1 MAIYSGFPT
10 TVHTT
15 SYLMAFG
22 IGYGTWSSLFCRVF
36 SLHVFG
42 KIPKSH
48 QKIRSSPWKKC
59 HLGSRQTHWSIVY
72 IVYIII
78 PKSWCFDNKTGQFSE
93 SIDTKNSDPFLCE
106 MASSVG
112 RSMVDVG
119 VDCWWMAWRIIL
131 LFINRNGEKL
141 PLSQRI
147 WCVWRAEISAACM
160 HPYLWVKPNGC
171 IRLVHH
177 LKLPKQIV
185 FWQTTLEDRLKNIYL
200 LNLGI
205 ELWYTW
211 VSFFGLTCLYNGPC
225 CLLARPGFICWL
237 YPPRTPHLLTHFQVS
252 RDQTTDANA
261 PGRQPSRTCDDCGMG
276 VSPLVYK
283 S

>member
-1 MAIYSGFPT
+1 M
-10 TVHTT
+10 
-15 SYLMAFG
+15 
-22 IGYGTWSSLFCRVF
+22 VF
-36 SLHVFG
+36 SILSCLLVTCFWEDPEISSENQKFPVKKVPFG
-42 KIPKSH
+42 F
-48 QKIRSSPWKKC
+48 
-59 HLGSRQTHWSIVY
+59 QTNPLEYGLVY

-225 CLLARPGFICWL
+225 CTFGTPWQLICWL

-261 PGRQPSRTCDDCGMG
+261 PGRQPSRTNVTIVGWGCLHWYIFIIII
-276 VSPLVYK
+276 VIPK
-283 S
+283 